1 MAAILVAAILLLG
14 GAYLLSKYMRME
26 KEPREEQKRVP
37 ALERERRA
45 VPAEEYADE
54 RELGVDTAERGKK
67 ERTVEFI
74 PDHELPER
82 PPVPARTREPVTM
95 PPEAILDFSKY
106 PEFGEDYVVL
116 IARDPEFLFAY
127 WEMTFEAID
136 RYARAT
142 GESIRPNV
150 VLRIYDAA
158 APREAAAFY
167 DITVGA
173 RVGNYYFRVPA
184 GGKAFYAEMGL
195 MGSRG
200 FWTVARSNT
209 TVVPKTMVLPAEL
222 EERLREYARRARW
235 EIGKSS
241 W

>member
-26 KEPREEQKRVP
+26 KEPREEHKRVP
-37 ALERERRA
+37 DHKREVQA
-45 VPAEEYADE
+45 IPAEEYADE
-54 RELGVDTAERGKK
+54 RELGLDAAERRKR
-67 ERTVEFI
+67 ELTVEFI
-74 PDHELPER
+74 PDHELPDR
-82 PPVPARTREPVTM
+82 PSVPVKSREPVTM
-95 PPEAILDFSKY
+95 PPEAVLDFSKY

-116 IARDPEFLFAY
+116 IARDPEYLFAY

-158 APREAAAFY
+158 APRDAAVFY
-167 DITVGA
+167 DITVGS

-195 MGSRG
+195 LGSRG
-200 FWTVARSNT
+200 FWRIARSNT
-209 TVVPKTMVLPAEL
+209 TVVPKGMVLPAEL